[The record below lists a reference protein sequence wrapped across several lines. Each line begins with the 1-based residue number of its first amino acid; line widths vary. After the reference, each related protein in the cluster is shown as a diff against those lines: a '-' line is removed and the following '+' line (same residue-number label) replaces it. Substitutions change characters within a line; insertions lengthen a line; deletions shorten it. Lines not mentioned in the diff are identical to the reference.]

1 MHIRPKLILLALLI
15 SQPSIVVSEQISRQS
30 LVQYQY
36 SADVE
41 QCNFELSNGIRIE
54 FDGVFANEAENVS
67 FHELVILGVKT
78 ERQFRYASVV
88 KISRYDDSYLA
99 KVVKQEG
106 GRVFLALDATFLNA
120 FWGSDGGSGSEFI
133 IGDVDLGAEPQ
144 TGGFSLPEDDGAA
157 RLALS
162 KGKTCYKDA
171 LALD

>member
-1 MHIRPKLILLALLI
+1 MRLKLLLVGLLGI
-15 SQPSIVVSEQISRQS
+15 QPSVVVSEQISRQS

-36 SADVE
+36 SVDVE
-41 QCNFELSNGIRIE
+41 QCNFNLSNGIRIE
-54 FDGVFANEAENVS
+54 FGGVFANEAENIA
-67 FHELVILGVKT
+67 FHELVVLGVKT

-88 KISRYDDSYLA
+88 KISRYDDSYFA
-99 KVVKQEG
+99 KVVKQDG

-120 FWGSDGGSGSEFI
+120 FWGSDGEGENEFTI
-133 IGDVDLGAEPQ
+133 SDVDLGAEPQ

-171 LALD
+171 LAVD